1 MWLQTESG
9 NLINMDKIT
18 SITYVVGSTH
28 ASVYAHLI
36 GDNDITVGTQ
46 VAVLPSVYKA
56 GVMLDRISDHIKLGT
71 KCIDAKL
78 LADQINNQYKSNN
91 KQPQ

>member
-1 MWLQTESG
+1 MWLQTEQG
-9 NLINMDKIT
+9 NLINMDRIT
-18 SITYVVGSTH
+18 SITYTIGS
-28 ASVYAHLI
+28 AYVAIYAHLI
-36 GDNDITVGTQ
+36 DDNDSEEGTI
-46 VAVLPSVYKA
+46 VAAMPSLYNA
-56 GVMLDRISDHIKLGT
+56 GVMLDRISNHIKLGT